1 MMEQW
6 TLPEGWEW
14 VHVAQ
19 VAIPTTQRNPSSE
32 PNVPFQYVD
41 IGAVDNQEFAIVPER
56 VRTILGKDAPSR
68 ARKVIRHKN
77 IIFATTRPYLKNI
90 ALVTE
95 ELDNQICS
103 TGFCVLCPIEE
114 KIDYRYLFRVLGTD
128 VFIKQLLP
136 KQRGANYPAVTDTD
150 VFEAEI
156 PIPYPDDPARS
167 LAEQRRIVA
176 RLEAGLSEVRDM
188 RALVEKMQR
197 DLAAVMESA
206 LAEVFEQNAFTPID
220 LEKVVEIHDS
230 GRVPIKESERKPG
243 NIPYCGANGII
254 DYVDGFTHD
263 GEFVLLAEDGGNFK
277 AFEKSAYMMQGKFW
291 ANNHVHILR
300 GMPGKLEAQYLYFVL
315 YHADL
320 TPYLTGATRPKL
332 TQTAMRRIAIPVPCA
347 DDSARSLA
355 EQQRIVARLE
365 GIQQEVRAGREL
377 LAQDEQRIAQLEQSI
392 LAAAF
397 RGERPEG

>member
-1 MMEQW
+1 MMVRLGELCDFVSGGTPSRGVKRYFTGNMPW
-6 TLPEGWEW
+6 ITGADILDDKI
-14 VHVAQ
+14 AQ
-19 VAIPTTQRNPSSE
+19 PRYYITDEAIQNSATNIVPAGNILLVTRTGVGKVAITEQDICISQDFTGLLPDKKR
-32 PNVPFQYVD
+32 VD
-41 IGAVDNQEFAIVPER
+41 
-56 VRTILGKDAPSR
+56 VR
-68 ARKVIRHKN
+68 
-77 IIFATTRPYLKNI
+77 YL
-90 ALVTE
+90 
-95 ELDNQICS
+95 
-103 TGFCVLCPIEE
+103 
-114 KIDYRYLFRVLGTD
+114 YRYLQSQKD
-128 VFIKQLLP
+128 YFIEN
-136 KQRGANYPAVTDTD
+136 QRGATIKGVTRD
-150 VFEAEI
+150 VVANLKVVL
-156 PIPYPDDPARS
+156 PYPDDPARS

-176 RLEAGLSEVRDM
+176 RLEAGLSEVREM